1 MKDGRYVMA
10 TTPSMLLHPYALL
23 LCTLLLTVVL
33 NPIDE
38 AWRIAFGGVMQLS
51 SVFVGL
57 N

>member
-10 TTPSMLLHPYALL
+10 TTPSMLLHPYA
-23 LCTLLLTVVL
+23 LLLTVVL

-51 SVFVGL
+51 SIFVGL